1 MLHAISRN
9 EGFNTLIEIEPF
21 YNQPV
26 KKKQEAYK
34 NLPRCQ
40 EMMTIQQEI
49 YYIICIIVIL

>member
-26 KKKQEAYK
+26 KKNKKHIKTYQDVKKWWLYNRK
-34 NLPRCQ
+34 F
-40 EMMTIQQEI
+40 
-49 YYIICIIVIL
+49 IISFVS

>member
-9 EGFNTLIEIEPF
+9 EDFSTLIETEPF
-21 YNQPV
+21 YNQSV
-26 KKKQEAYK
+26 KKQEAYK

-49 YYIICIIVIL
+49 Y

>member
-9 EGFNTLIEIEPF
+9 EDFSTLIEIEPF
-21 YNQPV
+21 YNQSV
-26 KKKQEAYK
+26 KKQEAYK

>member
-49 YYIICIIVIL
+49 Y